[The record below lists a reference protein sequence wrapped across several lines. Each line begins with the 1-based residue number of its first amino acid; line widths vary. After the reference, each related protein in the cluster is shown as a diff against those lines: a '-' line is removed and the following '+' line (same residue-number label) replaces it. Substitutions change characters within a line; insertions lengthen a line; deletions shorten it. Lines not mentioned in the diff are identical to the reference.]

1 MEEKRENQNKEE
13 DGMEKLLIALGV
25 AVVIVGGYVFF
36 KKAGESRVK
45 DLEKD
50 KEKESLRRKIEEYFK
65 KYGEAAK
72 HSFAHFLCARLDD
85 LSEEH
90 EKEILEKKF
99 PKLENFKNPWLDKE
113 GKKVLVEFARE
124 RYGLELDPSKR
135 LIDLMEPIEEA
146 VKREVWEEVVEEI
159 SRYPLSEEDRKT
171 LEKYRNN
178 PQTHLF

>member
-13 DGMEKLLIALGV
+13 DGMEKLLVAIIIAGA
-25 AVVIVGGYVFF
+25 AVGAYLYY
-36 KKAGESRVK
+36 KKTSELKQK
-45 DLEKD
+45 DLEK
-50 KEKESLRRKIEEYFK
+50 ESLKTKIEEYFK

-124 RYGLELDPSKR
+124 RYGLELDPSKK

-159 SRYPLSEEDRKT
+159 SKYPLSEEDRKT

-178 PQTHLF
+178 PQTHLY